1 MGTSA
6 DVNVD
11 DDQCLEGV
19 DRVRALTRPL
29 STLTTDVSKILKR
42 EIQVNSMGIKKYTH
56 KKTVTL

>member
-11 DDQCLEGV
+11 DDRGLEGV

-29 STLTTDVSKILKR
+29 SRLTTDVPKIRKR
-42 EIQVNSMGIKKYTH
+42 EIQVNLMGINKYT
-56 KKTVTL
+56 